1 MVHLVSINKH
11 GHQEFELILIYYI
24 TISKKIYKSIMK
36 MNERKQTQT
45 QRFGVLPNREAMKM
59 CPEFIFK
66 TRKIGLCYV
75 QVLKSVKDFIVHFY
89 LLPLLS
95 AESTLNLT
103 LTLSPCKI
111 QDSATALCIFHD
123 HTKFNQ
129 NEQFFGA
136 LKRYYAV

>member
-1 MVHLVSINKH
+1 
-11 GHQEFELILIYYI
+11 
-24 TISKKIYKSIMK
+24 

-45 QRFGVLPNREAMKM
+45 QRFGVLPKREAMKM

-75 QVLKSVKDFIVHFY
+75 QVLKSVKDFIVHIY

-95 AESTLNLT
+95 AESTLT

-129 NEQFFGA
+129 NEQFFWSF
-136 LKRYYAV
+136 KRYYGCLTCLILIQPKKGSVIHLQLNRRTLIKAYKPVP

>member
-1 MVHLVSINKH
+1 
-11 GHQEFELILIYYI
+11 
-24 TISKKIYKSIMK
+24 

-95 AESTLNLT
+95 AESTLILTLT

-111 QDSATALCIFHD
+111 QDSVTAALCIFHD

-136 LKRYYAV
+136 LKSTMAVYIGKKNSGNAK

>member
-1 MVHLVSINKH
+1 
-11 GHQEFELILIYYI
+11 
-24 TISKKIYKSIMK
+24 

-75 QVLKSVKDFIVHFY
+75 QVLKSVKDFIVHIY

-95 AESTLNLT
+95 AESTLT

-136 LKRYYAV
+136 LKSTMAVYIGKKNSGNAK